1 LSRRGVRIA
10 LISYPGP
17 STAAKGGRAIE
28 LETILA
34 GPVLRRVEAQR
45 VCIWVATSGPAE
57 VVGRIY
63 GIDAGTGAIA
73 QELASATAER
83 RRIGTN
89 LFVHLVEAGPSEGAL
104 PLDQLLGYDLEL
116 DGRGL
121 GELGLLEG
129 PGRIAYGTLP
139 LPTFFIRGS
148 LPSLR
153 VLHGSCRLLHGT
165 GEDALLGAD
174 EYLSRRAL
182 DVTER
187 PGALFL
193 TGDQIYADDVA
204 GPLAAHLRVLAPA
217 LWGEGEP
224 GSVPGVSS
232 LDDIP
237 LYGRKSLA
245 CEQAQ
250 FTSDKP
256 VNHLM
261 SFGEFAAMY
270 VMAWNERNWPERF
283 PDDSVAVPAGS
294 ASALSVAAR
303 RRKYRSEVKDV
314 ERARAALPAVRR
326 VLANLAC
333 YMCFDDHDTSDDWN
347 ITSMW
352 RSRVHGSPAGRR
364 AVSNALASFWAF
376 QGWGNDPQLFSEA
389 FKSTVSGF
397 LSGDEEVEPD
407 AFEAEVLAFDS
418 WSYVAPTTPA
428 TIFLDTRTQ
437 RSFDD
442 PEGAAH
448 LVGSHGRARIKKLL
462 QSLNLAEDEPVIFV
476 SPVPVC
482 GLELQERRQKFLVK
496 KVGPYHIDFEAWQ
509 SSLKGFVEMM
519 ECLII
524 DMGLTR
530 CVFLSGDVHYGLN
543 LRFEFTVDSK
553 KLKIIQLVSSGFKHS
568 GIASRTALYAL
579 GHLIRERHERVG
591 WRHPPEFS
599 GGEIKRRLLRRPVNT
614 DDWAQDAPV
623 FLSPRRA
630 EELGVSQEPD
640 YRESRVYVKPEG
652 RSSSVLIGENN
663 VGLVSVEGSKIEH
676 RILGREGDKTVEHIA
691 SLDL

>member
-1 LSRRGVRIA
+1 MRSFRI
-10 LISYPGP
+10 LGP
-17 STAAKGGRAIE
+17 AASAKGAKTIE

-45 VCIWVATSGPAE
+45 VCIWVATSGPSE

-63 GIDAGTGAIA
+63 AIDTETGSIVR
-73 QELASATAER
+73 ELASATAER
-83 RRIGTN
+83 RRIGAN
-89 LFVHLVEAGPSEGAL
+89 LFVHLVEAGPSEGEL
-104 PLDQLLGYDLEL
+104 PLDELLGYDLEL

-121 GELGLLEG
+121 GELGFLEG

-139 LPTFFIRGS
+139 LPTFFIRRA
-148 LPSLR
+148 LPALR
-153 VLHGSCRLLHGT
+153 VLHGSCRLLHGK
-165 GEDALLGAD
+165 GEDALQGAD

-182 DVTER
+182 DVVGR

-224 GSVPGVSS
+224 RSVPGVSS

-250 FTSDKP
+250 FTSEKP
-256 VNHLM
+256 SNHLM

-270 VMAWNERNWPERF
+270 VLAWNERNWPDPF
-283 PDDSVAVPAGS
+283 PDASVAVPADS
-294 ASALSVAAR
+294 AQPLSVAAR
-303 RRKYRSEVKDV
+303 RRKYRKEVEDL

-333 YMCFDDHDTSDDWN
+333 YMCFDDHDTTDDWN
-347 ITSMW
+347 ITSLW
-352 RSRVHGSPAGRR
+352 RSRVHGSPVGRR
-364 AVSNALASFWAF
+364 IVSNALASFWAF
-376 QGWGNDPQLFSEA
+376 QGWGNDPQLFPEA

-397 LSGDEEVEPD
+397 LSGEQEVKAD
-407 AFEAEVLAFDS
+407 AFEGEVLAFDS
-418 WSYVAPTTPA
+418 WSYVTPTTPA
-428 TIFLDTRTQ
+428 AVVVDTRTQ
-437 RSFDD
+437 RSFDG

-448 LVGSHGRARIKKLL
+448 LVGSHGRDRIKKLL
-462 QSLNLAEDEPVIFV
+462 LSLNLAEGDPVIFV

-482 GLELQERRQKFLVK
+482 GLEIQERRQKFLVK
-496 KVGPYHIDFEAWQ
+496 KVGPYQIDFEAWQ
-509 SSLKGFVEMM
+509 SNLKGFIEMM
-519 ECLII
+519 DCLIS

-543 LRFEFTVDSK
+543 LRFELAVDSK
-553 KLKIIQLVSSGFKHS
+553 KLRIIQLVSSGLKHS

-579 GHLIRERHERVG
+579 GHLVRERHERVG
-591 WRHPPEFS
+591 WRHPPEIS
-599 GGEIKRRLLRRPVNT
+599 GGEVKRRVLRRPVNT
-614 DDWAQDAPV
+614 DDWSQDAPV

-630 EELGVSQEPD
+630 EELGIPQEPD
-640 YRESRVYVKPEG
+640 FRELRVYIKPEG

-663 VGLVSVEGSKIEH
+663 VGLVSVEGLKIEH
-676 RILGREGDKTVEHIA
+676 RILGREGEKTVEHIA